1 MVALEILFI
10 VVIIIIIDD
19 VVVVVVISGFV
30 RGVRTQPHQSWT
42 KTFKGKTREKK
53 EKGHSFPLLRAVH

>member
-10 VVIIIIIDD
+10 VIIIIDD
-19 VVVVVVISGFV
+19 VVVVVVVVVISGFV

-53 EKGHSFPLLRAVH
+53 EKGHS